1 MCDAVLWTTTHQG
14 WDQLLKRHCAKH
26 SLVIES
32 IFPRVEG
39 LGFCYASLIAISTW
53 LIFNNLKKLLHT
65 LKMGKHLTVSDIDV
79 LYLDDIYVIFDV

>member
-1 MCDAVLWTTTHQG
+1 MRDAVLWTTTHQG

-39 LGFCYASLIAISTW
+39 LGFCYASLIAIST
-53 LIFNNLKKLLHT
+53 
-65 LKMGKHLTVSDIDV
+65 
-79 LYLDDIYVIFDV
+79 